1 MVTVDDAV
9 IAKLKTHGQNFEVL
23 VDCNNA
29 IAVRENKQVDMKD
42 VLAAMKIFSDAKKGL
57 EASETAMK
65 QIFETTEPEE
75 IAKQIIK
82 KGDIQLTAEYRN
94 NLKENKR
101 KQIINII
108 HRNGV
113 DPKTHAPHPVNRI
126 ENALEEAKFHVD
138 EFTSVQEQVQD
149 ALKKLKPIIPIRFEV
164 KELQVKIG
172 PEYAA
177 KAYATVKRYGTI
189 LKEEWQNNGYY
200 VAVLEMP
207 GGLESEFYEKINE
220 VCHGE
225 AEANV
230 LKTKS

>member
-1 MVTVDDAV
+1 MVTVDEAV
-9 IAKLKTHGQNFEVL
+9 IARLKTQGQNFEVL

-29 IAVRENKQVDMKD
+29 IAVKGNKQVDMKD

-65 QIFETTEPEE
+65 QIFQTADPEE
-75 IAKQIIK
+75 VAKQIIK
-82 KGDIQLTAEYRN
+82 KGDIQLTSEYRN
-94 NLKENKR
+94 NLRENKR

-113 DPKTHAPHPVNRI
+113 DPTTHAPHPVNRI

-138 EFTSVQEQVQD
+138 EFTSVQEQVQE

-172 PEYAA
+172 PQYAA
-177 KAYATVKRYGTI
+177 KAYATVKKYGTI

-207 GGLESEFYEKINE
+207 GGMESEFYEKINE
-220 VCHGE
+220 ICHGE
-225 AEANV
+225 VEAKV
-230 LKTKS
+230 LKTK